1 MFVLEVREGPE
12 GSLWARRPDYYVKD
26 WAAVVAARLI
36 VKKERRPAR
45 VVIYSPNT
53 PEDGKVFGEFFYTPP
68 EPVKIDA
75 AALAKGIFG

>member
-1 MFVLEVREGPE
+1 MFALEVQTGN
-12 GSLWARRPDYYVKD
+12 GWTRRADYFLKD

-36 VKKERRPAR
+36 VKKERCPCR